1 MRNRLRYL
9 IRKEVLQLRRDR
21 RIVAMLVAAPLLQL
35 FIFGY
40 AVTLDVKHISL
51 VVCDL
56 ARTSES
62 RELAGS
68 LSRSEYFDV
77 AGRVDSP
84 SEVDAYLASGRALV
98 ALSIP
103 RDFSKR
109 RARGEAVEVQVII
122 DGTDMNSAGIAAGY
136 VGALMSHYDRTHPE
150 TIRAAGGVS
159 HEPRIWYNPNLD
171 SVTYMVPA
179 VICMILATVMTAA
192 TAVSLVRERETG
204 TLEQLIVTPVRP
216 IEVMLGKTFPFAAI
230 GLVDVGL
237 IVLLARYWFGVAAA
251 GSIPLLFLSAA
262 IFLLTT
268 LGLGLFISSVS
279 RTQQQAMLTAFF
291 VIIPS
296 VLLSGFIFPIENM
309 PQPVQWLTYLLPL
322 RYFVTI
328 VRGIFL
334 QGVGMGVLWPQFAAL
349 VASGGAI
356 FALSAARF
364 QKRLG

>member
-1 MRNRLRYL
+1 M
-9 IRKEVLQLRRDR
+9 
-21 RIVAMLVAAPLLQL
+21 
-35 FIFGY
+35 
-40 AVTLDVKHISL
+40 
-51 VVCDL
+51 
-56 ARTSES
+56 
-62 RELAGS
+62 
-68 LSRSEYFDV
+68 
-77 AGRVDSP
+77 
-84 SEVDAYLASGRALV
+84 DAYLASGRALV

-109 RARGEAVEVQVII
+109 RARGEAAEVQIII

-136 VGALMSHYDRTHPE
+136 VGALMSHYARTHGE
-150 TIRAAGGVS
+150 RIRAAGGVS

-171 SVTYMVPA
+171 SVTYMVPT

-204 TLEQLIVTPVRP
+204 TLEQLVVTPVRP

-237 IVLLARYWFGVAAA
+237 IVLLARYWFGVSAA

-309 PQPVQWLTYLLPL
+309 PQAVQWLTYLLPL

-334 QGVGMGVLWPQFAAL
+334 QGVGIGILWPQFAAL

-356 FALSAARF
+356 FAMSAARF